1 MKNEKMLLYKKIMVT
16 VVSSGMLLLP
26 NWGYALPQGG
36 QVVGGSGSI
45 GSPGGGAMDITGNGG
60 NLAIDWDS
68 FNIAQGETVNFKNM
82 QAVLNYVTGSQ
93 RSEIFGKLN
102 GSGAHVFLL
111 NPNGILFGAA
121 AEVNVGSL
129 TARQGVCRKRPVKA
143 LTGLWEIWMPM
154 VFPKSRPILLI

>member
-16 VVSSGMLLLP
+16 VVSGGMLLLP

-45 GSPGGGAMDITGNGG
+45 GSPGGGTMDITGNGG

-102 GSGAHVFLL
+102 GNGAHVFLL
-111 NPNGILFGAA
+111 AGLGTDNASHESRLFAETLIHNCQVTLGRADALSAWILVDSARALRSWAGA
-121 AEVNVGSL
+121 E
-129 TARQGVCRKRPVKA
+129 
-143 LTGLWEIWMPM
+143 
-154 VFPKSRPILLI
+154 

>member
-1 MKNEKMLLYKKIMVT
+1 MKNKKMLLYKKIMVT

-45 GSPGGGAMDITGNGG
+45 GSPGGGAMDITGTGG

-93 RSEIFGKLN
+93 RSGM
-102 GSGAHVFLL
+102 
-111 NPNGILFGAA
+111 AA
-121 AEVNVGSL
+121 ARMSSCSIPTGSCL
-129 TARQGVCRKRPVKA
+129 VPRQRS
-143 LTGLWEIWMPM
+143 M
-154 VFPKSRPILLI
+154 

>member
-60 NLAIDWDS
+60 NLAIDLS
-68 FNIAQGETVNFKNM
+68 LIHI
-82 QAVLNYVTGSQ
+82 
-93 RSEIFGKLN
+93 SEPTR
-102 GSGAHVFLL
+102 H
-111 NPNGILFGAA
+111 
-121 AEVNVGSL
+121 
-129 TARQGVCRKRPVKA
+129 
-143 LTGLWEIWMPM
+143 
-154 VFPKSRPILLI
+154 

>member
-1 MKNEKMLLYKKIMVT
+1 MLLYKKIMVT

-45 GSPGGGAMDITGNGG
+45 GSPGGGAMDITGTGG

-129 TARQGVCRKRPVKA
+129 TASTRSLPEEAVKA

>member
-1 MKNEKMLLYKKIMVT
+1 MVT

-45 GSPGGGAMDITGNGG
+45 GSPAAVQWRLPATAA

-111 NPNGILFGAA
+111 NPNGSCL
-121 AEVNVGSL
+121 VP
-129 TARQGVCRKRPVKA
+129 RQRS
-143 LTGLWEIWMPM
+143 M
-154 VFPKSRPILLI
+154 